1 MSDPDAPPGSAAQRS
16 SEREIP
22 DKPYFKIGEV
32 ADIVGVKASV
42 LRYWET
48 EFKSIKPEKTR
59 TNQRVYSRKGVER
72 ILRIR
77 ELLYDRGFTIAGA
90 RRKLREPGPDSD
102 ADDASEGEG
111 AGGVDGGSLRPA
123 RQQQAID
130 KAIRETRELLR
141 LCDD

>member
-1 MSDPDAPPGSAAQRS
+1 M
-16 SEREIP
+16 SERRVP

-48 EFKSIKPEKTR
+48 EFRSIKPEKTR
-59 TNQRVYSRKGVER
+59 TNQRVYTRKGVER

-77 ELLYDRGFTIAGA
+77 ELLYDQGFTIAGA
-90 RRKLREPGPDSD
+90 RKRLREPGAEAD
-102 ADDASEGEG
+102 AEDGAEAGEG
-111 AGGVDGGSLRPA
+111 ASAASGPLRPA
-123 RQQQAID
+123 RTLQAID

-141 LCDD
+141 LCDE

>member
-1 MSDPDAPPGSAAQRS
+1 VA
-16 SEREIP
+16 ERQIP

-77 ELLYDRGFTIAGA
+77 ELLYDKGFTIAGA
-90 RRKLREPGPDSD
+90 RRKLREPGPDSEES
-102 ADDASEGEG
+102 AAEGGEGEG
-111 AGGVDGGSLRPA
+111 AVEGGSLRPA

>member
-1 MSDPDAPPGSAAQRS
+1 LPEAQ
-16 SEREIP
+16 ERAIP

-59 TNQRVYSRKGVER
+59 TNQRVYTRKGVER

-90 RRKLREPGPDSD
+90 RKKLREPGPD
-102 ADDASEGEG
+102 AEEGEEGEG
-111 AGGVDGGSLRPA
+111 VESAPLRPA

-141 LCDD
+141 LCDE

>member
-1 MSDPDAPPGSAAQRS
+1 MARRSIPTDASGL
-16 SEREIP
+16 P

-48 EFKSIKPEKTR
+48 EFRSIKPEKTR
-59 TNQRVYSRKGVER
+59 TNQRVYTRKGVER
-72 ILRIR
+72 IVRIR

-90 RRKLREPGPDSD
+90 RKKLRERGPGDET
-102 ADDASEGEG
+102 ARRRAAG
-111 AGGVDGGSLRPA
+111 AWPSQLQLRA
-123 RQQQAID
+123 QQQAID

>member
-1 MSDPDAPPGSAAQRS
+1 VA
-16 SEREIP
+16 ERQIP

-77 ELLYDRGFTIAGA
+77 ELLYDKGFTIAGA
-90 RRKLREPGPDSD
+90 RRKLREPGPDQD
-102 ADDASEGEG
+102 ELADEGEG
-111 AGGVDGGSLRPA
+111 AEGGTAGEGAPAGSLRPA

>member
-1 MSDPDAPPGSAAQRS
+1 VA
-16 SEREIP
+16 ERQIP

-102 ADDASEGEG
+102 ETASELEGGEGGEG
-111 AGGVDGGSLRPA
+111 AAASGSLRPA

>member
-1 MSDPDAPPGSAAQRS
+1 LATA
-16 SEREIP
+16 EIP

-48 EFKSIKPEKTR
+48 EFRSIKPEKNR
-59 TNQRVYSRKGVER
+59 TNQRVYTRKGVER

-77 ELLYDRGFTIAGA
+77 ELLYDKGYTIAGA
-90 RRKLREPGPDSD
+90 RKALREPGSDSD
-102 ADDASEGEG
+102 
-111 AGGVDGGSLRPA
+111 GGVGGEAESLRPA
-123 RQQQAID
+123 RMRQAID

-141 LCDD
+141 LCDE

>member
-1 MSDPDAPPGSAAQRS
+1 V

-48 EFKSIKPEKTR
+48 EFRSIKPEKTR
-59 TNQRVYSRKGVER
+59 TNQRVYTRKGVER

-77 ELLYDRGFTIAGA
+77 ELLYDKGFTIAGA
-90 RRKLREPGPDSD
+90 RKKLRERSPDHEGLEEGGDD
-102 ADDASEGEG
+102 ADGQG
-111 AGGVDGGSLRPA
+111 AGAAALLRPG
-123 RQQQAID
+123 RTLQAID

-141 LCDD
+141 LCDE

>member
-1 MSDPDAPPGSAAQRS
+1 V
-16 SEREIP
+16 P

-48 EFKSIKPEKTR
+48 EFRSIKPEKTR
-59 TNQRVYSRKGVER
+59 TNQRVYTRKGVER

-77 ELLYDRGFTIAGA
+77 ELLYDQGFTIAGA
-90 RRKLREPGPDSD
+90 RKKLREPGAEAEED
-102 ADDASEGEG
+102 AAGEGGEG
-111 AGGVDGGSLRPA
+111 AAVAAPLRPA
-123 RQQQAID
+123 RTLQAID

-141 LCDD
+141 LCDE

>member
-1 MSDPDAPPGSAAQRS
+1 MA
-16 SEREIP
+16 ERQIP

-90 RRKLREPGPDSD
+90 RRKLREPGPDSNETAPD
-102 ADDASEGEG
+102 GEG
-111 AGGVDGGSLRPA
+111 GEGGRGVAESGSLRPA

>member
-1 MSDPDAPPGSAAQRS
+1 V
-16 SEREIP
+16 SERREIP

-48 EFKSIKPEKTR
+48 EFRSIKPEKTR
-59 TNQRVYSRKGVER
+59 TNQRVYTRKGVER
-72 ILRIR
+72 ILLVR

-90 RRKLREPGPDSD
+90 RRKLREPGAPG
-102 ADDASEGEG
+102 ADDEAAGEG
-111 AGGVDGGSLRPA
+111 AGVGQGSLRPA

-141 LCDD
+141 LCDE

>member
-1 MSDPDAPPGSAAQRS
+1 MPER
-16 SEREIP
+16 REIP

-59 TNQRVYSRKGVER
+59 TNQRVYSKKGVER
-72 ILRIR
+72 ILHIR

-90 RRKLREPGPDSD
+90 RRKLREPGPDGE
-102 ADDASEGEG
+102 AS
-111 AGGVDGGSLRPA
+111 DGGEAADAGTLRPA

-130 KAIRETRELLR
+130 KAIREARELLR

>member
-1 MSDPDAPPGSAAQRS
+1 M
-16 SEREIP
+16 SERHVP

-48 EFKSIKPEKTR
+48 EFRSIKPEKTR

-77 ELLYDRGFTIAGA
+77 ELLYDQGFTIAGA
-90 RRKLREPGPDSD
+90 RKKLREPGPDPAGD
-102 ADDASEGEG
+102 GSEAGEG
-111 AGGVDGGSLRPA
+111 PTDGAPLRPA
-123 RQQQAID
+123 RTWQAID
-130 KAIRETRELLR
+130 KAIKETRELLR
-141 LCDD
+141 LCDE

>member
-1 MSDPDAPPGSAAQRS
+1 L
-16 SEREIP
+16 SERRVP

-48 EFKSIKPEKTR
+48 EFRSIKPEKTR
-59 TNQRVYSRKGVER
+59 TNQRVYTRKGVER

-77 ELLYDRGFTIAGA
+77 ELLYDQGFTIAGA
-90 RRKLREPGPDSD
+90 RKRLREPGAE
-102 ADDASEGEG
+102 ADGEDGAEAGEG
-111 AGGVDGGSLRPA
+111 GAGASAASGPLRPA
-123 RQQQAID
+123 RTMQAID

-141 LCDD
+141 LCDE